1 MKRDLVIGVDLG
13 GTNVNSAVVDD
24 GGRIS
29 HRAWQSISGSRTAGE
44 VIDRLVT
51 CVEMTMDS
59 CGRGRVAGVG
69 VGTPGLIPEDSGIV
83 VYAPNVPEWVDLP
96 LQSILRERLGLPVA
110 IENDANAAAIG
121 EHWVGGAA
129 GKANVICITLGTGV
143 GGAIIMNNEV
153 WRGSNGAG
161 GEIGHMTVVEN
172 GRMCGCGAPGCLEA
186 YASATAIAEQA
197 RELLRGDRMSV
208 LRERSGG
215 DLDRIDAAM
224 VADAAGQGDDTARE
238 VMHRSATLLGTAVSS
253 LTNLLNP
260 ELIVIGGGVMK
271 AGDLIF
277 DPIGA
282 EVARRAYK
290 WSAGILRIVPA
301 KLGDD
306 AGIIGAAR
314 HFMLTCSSSS

>member
-24 GGRIS
+24 GGHIS
-29 HRAWQSISGSRTAGE
+29 HRAWQSISGSRNSGE

-51 CVEMTMDS
+51 CVEMTMNS

-69 VGTPGLIPEDSGIV
+69 VGTPGLIPEDSGTV

-96 LQSILRERLGLPVA
+96 LQSILRERLGLPVT

-197 RELLRGDRMSV
+197 RELLQDGRKSV
-208 LRERSGG
+208 LREMSGG
-215 DLDRIDAAM
+215 NLDRIDAAM
-224 VADAAGQGDDTARE
+224 VAEAAGQGDDTARE

-314 HFMLTCSSSS
+314 HFMLSCTSSS

>member
-1 MKRDLVIGVDLG
+1 
-13 GTNVNSAVVDD
+13 
-24 GGRIS
+24 
-29 HRAWQSISGSRTAGE
+29 
-44 VIDRLVT
+44 
-51 CVEMTMDS
+51 MDS

-69 VGTPGLIPEDSGIV
+69 VGTPGLIPEDSGTV

-96 LQSILRERLGLPVA
+96 LQSILRERLGLPVT

-197 RELLRGDRMSV
+197 RELLHDGRKSV

-224 VADAAGQGDDTARE
+224 VAEAAGQGDDTARE

-277 DPIGA
+277 DPVGA

-314 HFMLTCSSSS
+314 HFMLSCTSSS

>member
-24 GGRIS
+24 GGCKS
-29 HRAWQSISGSRTAGE
+29 HQAWQTITGSRTASE
-44 VIDRLVT
+44 VIDRLVA

-59 CGRGRVAGVG
+59 CGRDRVAGVG
-69 VGTPGLIPEDSGIV
+69 VGTPGLIIEDTGTV
-83 VYAPNVPEWVDLP
+83 VYAPNVPEWENLP
-96 LQSILRERLGLPVA
+96 LRSMLRDRMGLPVT

-121 EHWVGGAA
+121 EHWVGSAA
-129 GKANVICITLGTGV
+129 GYANIVCITLGTGV

-172 GRMCGCGAPGCLEA
+172 GRICGCGAPGCLEA
-186 YASATAIAEQA
+186 YASATAIAGQA
-197 RELLRGDRMSV
+197 RELVVSGRKSV
-208 LRERSGG
+208 LMELAGG

-224 VADAAGQGDDTARE
+224 IAKAATQGDELAHD

-260 ELIVIGGGVMK
+260 ELIVIGGGVIK
-271 AGDLIF
+271 AGDMIF
-277 DPIGA
+277 DPVRT

-290 WSAGILRIVPA
+290 WSASILEIVPA
-301 KLGDD
+301 RLGDD

-314 HFMLTCSSSS
+314 HFMLNHPS

>member
-96 LQSILRERLGLPVA
+96 LQSILRERLGLPVT

-121 EHWVGGAA
+121 EHWVGAAA

-197 RELLRGDRMSV
+197 RELVHGRRKSV
-208 LRERSGG
+208 LREMSGG
-215 DLDRIDAAM
+215 NLDRIDAAM
-224 VADAAGQGDDTARE
+224 VAEAAGQGDDTARE

-260 ELIVIGGGVMK
+260 ELIVIGGGVIK

-277 DPIGA
+277 NPIGA

>member
-51 CVEMTMDS
+51 CIEMTMDS

-121 EHWVGGAA
+121 EHWVGSAA

-197 RELLRGDRMSV
+197 RELLHGDRKSV

-215 DLDRIDAAM
+215 NLDRIDAAM
-224 VADAAGQGDDTARE
+224 VAEAAGQGDDTARE

-260 ELIVIGGGVMK
+260 ELIVIGGGVIK

-301 KLGDD
+301 KLGDN

-314 HFMLTCSSSS
+314 HFMLTCSSSF